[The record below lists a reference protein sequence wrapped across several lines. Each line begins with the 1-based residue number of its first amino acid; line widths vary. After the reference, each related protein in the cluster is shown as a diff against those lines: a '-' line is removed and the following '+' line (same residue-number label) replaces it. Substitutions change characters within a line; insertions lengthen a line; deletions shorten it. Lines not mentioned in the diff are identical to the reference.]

1 MLCPFCLADVNE
13 FPARK
18 VDRGQIYSCPA
29 CHMAIPLRYVQD
41 YWSYPPVILS
51 LIGLPRHGKTTYLAT
66 VLHGLIQL
74 VSASPSFTYTALDEE
89 AMELIREKQRA
100 LDSGHLPESTPQ
112 VFPHP
117 VILRME
123 GDPIIGQCHLLIY
136 DTGGEVF
143 TRVSAIKQYAGYI
156 MRSSTV
162 VWLLSI
168 QDLEHP
174 SDLDAFLT
182 RYVQA
187 VLENGGDPKAQR
199 LLVTLTKADS
209 LAMRADAPDILREFL
224 LLDDAPAIAGERWQA
239 MSAALDAWLRQ
250 QPGFANFVKR
260 SQKEFLAVDFTAV
273 SALGATPKGAE
284 LMVAVQPRR
293 VLSPLYAVAVPAIQE
308 FQQARLAHEQREAAE
323 RDAQK
328 RRDEQQRVQQLQEKK
343 KRMEARQREE
353 AALARQAREKTITKV
368 TAGIM
373 SLPLLA
379 GSLWLFWSV
388 LSRYWDSTN
397 SLGNAGLV
405 IWALL
410 GVFFSPIAGI
420 GLMND
425 HSTSNFKLW
434 RKMLGGILLTI
445 GIPAVAYFTP
455 YTFFGWLGWLVGGVV
470 VMGAG
475 MGILLAE

>member
-1 MLCPFCLADVNE
+1 M
-13 FPARK
+13 
-18 VDRGQIYSCPA
+18 
-29 CHMAIPLRYVQD
+29 
-41 YWSYPPVILS
+41 
-51 LIGLPRHGKTTYLAT
+51 
-66 VLHGLIQL
+66 
-74 VSASPSFTYTALDEE
+74 
-89 AMELIREKQRA
+89 
-100 LDSGHLPESTPQ
+100 
-112 VFPHP
+112 
-117 VILRME
+117 
-123 GDPIIGQCHLLIY
+123 
-136 DTGGEVF
+136 
-143 TRVSAIKQYAGYI
+143 
-156 MRSSTV
+156 
-162 VWLLSI
+162 
-168 QDLEHP
+168 
-174 SDLDAFLT
+174 
-182 RYVQA
+182 
-187 VLENGGDPKAQR
+187 
-199 LLVTLTKADS
+199 
-209 LAMRADAPDILREFL
+209 
-224 LLDDAPAIAGERWQA
+224 
-239 MSAALDAWLRQ
+239 
-250 QPGFANFVKR
+250 
-260 SQKEFLAVDFTAV
+260 
-273 SALGATPKGAE
+273 
-284 LMVAVQPRR
+284 
-293 VLSPLYAVAVPAIQE
+293 LSPLYAVAVPAIQE